1 MKLRLPLLLL
11 LLGLLGSVE
20 SAWAQVYR
28 PDLPPEERR
37 QMRQQMREHWQQERD
52 VRRDDGGRRWQEVP
66 PEDFDT
72 KTGDFELTRALDVL
86 KYNGDVK
93 LAAANPRGAKLADSD
108 LVDKPG
114 AKFDAKAKAATPAG
128 AVSGTTSGGSSSS
141 ASASSSSSSSA
152 SSSSAEKK

>member
-1 MKLRLPLLLL
+1 VAQSK
-11 LLGLLGSVE
+11 E
-20 SAWAQVYR
+20 QAKYIATSAMQYTEAAYGNAL
-28 PDLPPEERR
+28 DADEGK
-37 QMRQQMREHWQQERD
+37 
-52 VRRDDGGRRWQEVP
+52 VRRSAHAVQEVP

-93 LAAANPRGAKLADSD
+93 LAAAHPRGAKLADSD

-114 AKFDAKAKAATPAG
+114 AKIEAKMKATTPAG
-128 AVSGTTSGGSSSS
+128 AVAGDSSSS
-141 ASASSSSSSSA
+141 ASSSSSSSSSA